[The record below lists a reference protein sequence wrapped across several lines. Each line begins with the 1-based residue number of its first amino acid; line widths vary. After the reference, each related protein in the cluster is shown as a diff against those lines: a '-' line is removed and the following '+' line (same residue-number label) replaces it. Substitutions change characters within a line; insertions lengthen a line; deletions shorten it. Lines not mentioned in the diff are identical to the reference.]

1 MGTNQQRRTTQNA
14 DSSVLL
20 TPAQAAKLLH
30 IQPATLASWRLR
42 GRPELAFVRV
52 GRCVRYRHVD
62 INDFIEQHITQRAV
76 RVLA

>member
-14 DSSVLL
+14 DSALL

-62 INDFIEQHITQRAV
+62 INDFIEQHITQSAV

>member
-1 MGTNQQRRTTQNA
+1 MGTNQQRRTIQNE
-14 DSSVLL
+14 DSVLL

-62 INDFIEQHITQRAV
+62 INDFIEQHITQRAA

>member
-1 MGTNQQRRTTQNA
+1 MDTNQQRRTTQNA
-14 DSSVLL
+14 DSVLL

-62 INDFIEQHITQRAV
+62 INDFIELHITQRAV